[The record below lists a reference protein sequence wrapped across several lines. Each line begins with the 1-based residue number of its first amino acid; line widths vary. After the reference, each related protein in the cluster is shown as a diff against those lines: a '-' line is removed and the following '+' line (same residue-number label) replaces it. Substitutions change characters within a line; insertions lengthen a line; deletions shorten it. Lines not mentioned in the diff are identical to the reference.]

1 MLPLSRMLAIAG
13 SAILLA
19 VPAQAQSEP
28 AHSDLSGT
36 WKLNVAK
43 TDLPKHSD
51 FKSETI
57 VVTSS
62 GRSIRFAYTFDGRA
76 VNTTAYTTDGEKH
89 DGQVFSDRKL
99 VSKASWKNSTLE
111 TEDLVVSLANGR
123 VLHDQTID
131 WKLSS
136 DGRTL
141 ARDVHYSKLVSVLD
155 KQ

>member
-13 SAILLA
+13 LAILMA
-19 VPAQAQSEP
+19 VPTRAQTPAQP
-28 AHSDLSGT
+28 DLSGT
-36 WKLNVAK
+36 WMLNVAK

-62 GRSIRFAYTFDGRA
+62 GRGIRFVYTFDGRA
-76 VNTTAYTTDGEKH
+76 GNTATYTIDGEKH
-89 DGQVFSDRKL
+89 DGQVISGRKL
-99 VSKASWKNSTLE
+99 VSKASWKGSTLE
-111 TEDLVVSLANGR
+111 TEDLVVSLTNGR
-123 VLHDQTID
+123 VLHDLTFD

-141 ARDVHYSKLVSVLD
+141 TREVHYPRLVTVFD

>member
-1 MLPLSRMLAIAG
+1 MLPLSRMIAIAG
-13 SAILLA
+13 LAILMA
-19 VPAQAQSEP
+19 VPALAQDSAP
-28 AHSDLSGT
+28 PDLSGT
-36 WKLNVAK
+36 WMLNVAK

-62 GRSIRFAYTFDGRA
+62 GQSIRFVYTFDGRA
-76 VNTTAYTTDGEKH
+76 GNTTAYTIDGEKH

-111 TEDLVVSLANGR
+111 TEDLVVSLADGR

-141 ARDVHYSKLVSVLD
+141 TREVHYPRLVAVFD

>member
-13 SAILLA
+13 LAFLLA
-19 VPAQAQSEP
+19 VPAQAQSEA
-28 AHSDLSGT
+28 AHPDLSGI
-36 WKLNVAK
+36 WMLNVAR

-62 GRSIRFAYTFDGRA
+62 GRAIRFVYTFDGRA
-76 VNTTAYTTDGEKH
+76 GITATYTTDGEKH

-123 VLHDQTID
+123 VLHDLRID

-136 DGRTL
+136 DGRMLT
-141 ARDVHYSKLVSVLD
+141 REVHYPKLVAVFD